1 RRLTDATRAL
11 GEGDLQTA
19 LAVTGHDEIGVLSSS
34 FETMR
39 VRLATTV
46 AELERERNRY
56 REFLAL
62 MPHEFKTP
70 LAALS
75 ASLELLQSDDEGLS
89 SEQRALMTSLRRSLI
104 RLTSLVDN
112 LLDTASIQAGKFHVD
127 AAPNQLG
134 PMIEEAWLTT
144 KPLLDQKDQTLE
156 VNIAPQLPK
165 VMADSRRITQ
175 VLINLISNAHKY
187 GPAGK
192 SVRLS
197 ASLKDGMAFVE

>member
-1 RRLTDATRAL
+1 GR
-11 GEGDLQTA
+11 
-19 LAVTGHDEIGVLSSS
+19 DEIVVLSRS

-39 VRLATTV
+39 QRLAGTYE
-46 AELERERNRY
+46 ELERERNRY

-89 SEQRALMTSLRRSLI
+89 SDQRALMSSLRRSII

-127 AAPNQLG
+127 AKPNQLG
-134 PMIEEAWLTT
+134 PMIEEAWHTT
-144 KPLLDQKDQTLE
+144 KPLLD
-156 VNIAPQLPK
+156 
-165 VMADSRRITQ
+165 
-175 VLINLISNAHKY
+175 
-187 GPAGK
+187 
-192 SVRLS
+192 
-197 ASLKDGMAFVE
+197 